1 MLRRLFL
8 ALVLLFAAPV
18 HAVAPDEILDDPV
31 LEARARAISTG
42 LRCVQCQNQSIDESN
57 APLARDLRLIVRER
71 LVAGDSDEEV
81 IAHVR
86 ARYGDFVLL
95 KPPVNRETILLWAGP
110 FLALLAA
117 GGLLLWRMRRSPP
130 LDDEDLDATE
140 GVDTQHATGD
150 RA

>member
-1 MLRRLFL
+1 MLHRLL
-8 ALVLLFAAPV
+8 LVLLLVAWPV
-18 HAVAPDEILDDPV
+18 HAVEPDEILADPV

-42 LRCVQCQNQSIDESN
+42 LRCVQCQNQTIDESN

-71 LVAGDSDEEV
+71 LEAGDSDEDV

-95 KPPVNRETILLWAGP
+95 KPPVNSETILLWVGP

-117 GGLLLWRMRRSPP
+117 GGLLIWRMRKTPP
-130 LDDEDLDATE
+130 LDDEDLDAIE
-140 GVDTQHATGD
+140 GVDAPRATGD